1 MTRTA
6 RVLRTCGW
14 ALGCAVLSFF
24 LPAAVATFQSDMS
37 ADIVRRIDSTLR
49 SDAANGFSGA
59 VLVGSEGTVL
69 LQAGYGTVGGVP
81 VDPNTRFW
89 IASTAKQ
96 FVGAA
101 ILKCQ
106 ERGLLSLNDSL
117 ARFFPDAPPDKRHI
131 TIKQLLTHTSGLAQ
145 SYASEGQRDRETAVR
160 LMLSGPAD
168 QTVGSFRY
176 SNSNIQLAV
185 AIVEVVSRRSY
196 QAFARQELWVPAGL
210 TGTGLAGDPGAGGVA
225 AAVRATPKRLASG
238 SWGGEGVYSTVNDL
252 FLWYTSLRGGRILS
266 QRSVDELFAPVAP
279 ISEGHAGLTW
289 FSGLSPSGTRRIFI
303 RGNEDF
309 GPNSLIYVYPERDI
323 VIVVLTHAGNADN
336 ERSWSRLVHEQIER
350 LLSL

>member
-1 MTRTA
+1 MAGKA
-6 RVLRTCGW
+6 RVPRTCGW
-14 ALGCAVLSFF
+14 VFTCGVLSFL
-24 LPAAVATFQSDMS
+24 LPAAAAAIQDDTS
-37 ADIVRRIDSTLR
+37 AEIARRIDSTVR
-49 SDAANGFSGA
+49 GHTANGFSGA
-59 VLVGSEGTVL
+59 VLVGCEGTVL
-69 LQAGYGTVGGVP
+69 LQSGYGSVGGVA

-106 ERGLLSLNDSL
+106 ERGHLSLNDSL
-117 ARFFPDAPPDKRHI
+117 ALFFPDAPPDKRHI

-145 SYASEGQRDRETAVR
+145 SYASEGQADREAAVR
-160 LMLSGPAD
+160 LMLSEPAA
-168 QTVGSFRY
+168 QPVGRFRY

-196 QAFARQELWVPAGL
+196 QEFARQELWVPAGL
-210 TGTGLAGDPGAGGVA
+210 TGTGFAGDPGAGGVA
-225 AAVRATPKRLASG
+225 AAVRATPERLASG

-252 FLWYTSLRGGRILS
+252 FRWYRSLRSGRILS
-266 QRSVDELFAPVAP
+266 QRSVDELFAAVAP
-279 ISEGHAGLTW
+279 ISEGHTGLTW
-289 FSGLSPSGTRRIFI
+289 YSGVSPSGTRRIFI

-309 GPNSLIYVYPERDI
+309 GPNSLIYVYPDRDI
-323 VIVVLTHAGNADN
+323 VIVVLTHAGNADS

-350 LLSL
+350 VLSL